1 MEQLLVPWRLLR
13 PKHLHTQTVLMT
25 SLVLLLALGLWGG
38 WGGYQQHR
46 SNLAHMESESRTL
59 AKHIALASGNLILS
73 DRLDELENL
82 VIAFA
87 EHRNVRQVHVFSDAG
102 QVLAEIH
109 QEPGQAS
116 RAKFAPREERET
128 MPVAGQD
135 LSLLSPD
142 GSRIVAWHPVQ
153 VGEKTVGWVQVNS
166 DLAELRAQGNLIW
179 RNSLLAAAL
188 VIGLSALLLSRL
200 MRSTMTLFDE
210 AGQFAANLIDGEGQ
224 TQLEVKGP
232 LEFRKLQKALNE
244 ASVLLQQ
251 HLLVLQDS
259 IQTQQLHEAQ
269 LAAQNAQL
277 GAIFTLSP
285 DGLLTFDETGRVQ
298 FANQA
303 FLSLSRLSSEQV
315 LGQTDAQL
323 DALLLEQAAETEQ
336 PFPGLAACFGATKQ
350 VLSLR
355 GDKPLVLSF
364 SGRESDSTAVKRVL
378 YVCDVTQAHNL
389 DRMKSEFLS
398 LAAHELRTP
407 LTSIYGF
414 VELMV
419 GREIPEAKRQ
429 NMLTRIHRQC
439 KLMINILNELL
450 DLARIEARGN
460 SDFKFGMLDLEQVVE
475 EVLTDFKPPEG
486 RERPRIE
493 AANVPTQVCIDP
505 QKMQQILL
513 NTLSNAYKYS
523 PDGGPVT
530 LRFVRATKQVSS
542 DESVQGQTFCGLE
555 IRDQGIG
562 LSTEHLARMGERFFR
577 ADTSG
582 HIPGT
587 GLNVSIV
594 KELME
599 LMGGRL
605 QVESELGQGTCVTL
619 WFKC

>member
-1 MEQLLVPWRLLR
+1 MEKLFGAWRLLQPR
-13 PKHLHTQTVLMT
+13 HLHTQTVLMV
-25 SLVLLLALGLWGG
+25 SLVLLLVLGLWGG

-46 SNLAHMESESRTL
+46 SNLAHTESASRAL
-59 AKHIALASGNLILS
+59 ARHIALASGNLILN
-73 DRLDELENL
+73 DRLDALESL
-82 VIAFA
+82 VIEFA
-87 EHRNVRQVHVFSDAG
+87 EHPNVRLVQVLSAQG
-102 QVLAEIH
+102 QVLTEIH
-109 QEPGQAS
+109 QEPGRPAHANFERPRPSLPLPKEGQPLG
-116 RAKFAPREERET
+116 KFSE
-128 MPVAGQD
+128 
-135 LSLLSPD
+135 D
-142 GSRIVAWHPVQ
+142 GSHFEAWSPIKS
-153 VGEKTVGWVQVNS
+153 GPKIVGWVQVKS
-166 DLAELRAQGNLIW
+166 DLAELQSQRNLIW
-179 RNSLLAAAL
+179 RNSLLVAAL
-188 VIGLSALLLSRL
+188 AIGLSAMLLGRL
-200 MRSTMTLFDE
+200 MHATMTLFDE
-210 AGQFAANLIDGEGQ
+210 AGRFAANLIDGEGQ
-224 TQLEVKGP
+224 TLLQIKGP
-232 LEFRKLQKALNE
+232 LEFQKLQKALNE

-259 IQTQQLHEAQ
+259 IQTQQQHEAQ

-277 GAIFTLSP
+277 GAIFALSP
-285 DGLLTFDETGRVQ
+285 DGLITFDEAGRVQ

-303 FLSLSRLSSEQV
+303 FLSLSRLRSEQV
-315 LGQTDAQL
+315 LGQTDSQL
-323 DALLLEQAAETEQ
+323 EALLLAQAAETEQ
-336 PFPGLAACFGATKQ
+336 PFPGLAACFGPVKQ

-355 GDKPLVLSF
+355 GEKPLVLSF

-460 SDFKFGMLDLEQVVE
+460 SDFKFGMLDLAQVVDE
-475 EVLTDFKPPEG
+475 ILAEFKPPEG
-486 RERPRIE
+486 RERPKVE

-530 LRFVRATKQVSS
+530 LRFVRASKQISD
-542 DESVQGQTFCGLE
+542 DESVQAQTFCGLE

-562 LSTEHLARMGERFFR
+562 LSAEHLARMGERFFR

-605 QVESELGQGTCVTL
+605 QVESELGKGTCITL